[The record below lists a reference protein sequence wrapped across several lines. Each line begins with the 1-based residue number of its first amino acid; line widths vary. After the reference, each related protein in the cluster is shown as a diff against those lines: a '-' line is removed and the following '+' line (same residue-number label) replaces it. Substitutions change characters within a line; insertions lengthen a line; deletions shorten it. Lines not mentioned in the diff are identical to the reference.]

1 MFVSRG
7 FGALKYGVYIL
18 GCIQKEI
25 VISELRKER
34 GWRLNMD
41 GDINTPLATQINV
54 AQAYIAKSHITP
66 ELFALIDEEHGLLKF
81 ISDHWYYLQGLNT
94 QEILTILDNHIA
106 GNQID
111 IQSLGIKEAQRLLI
125 QWLVEYISDDE
136 KIPQHIALRNLL
148 KSKTYQ
154 EILSDTKLYQ
164 SGLENIIKKY
174 KSETI
179 RRENDGE

>member
-1 MFVSRG
+1 MVH
-7 FGALKYGVYIL
+7 
-18 GCIQKEI
+18 
-25 VISELRKER
+25 
-34 GWRLNMD
+34 
-41 GDINTPLATQINV
+41 DIDEPLETQVTIAN
-54 AQAYIAKSHITP
+54 AYIEKSHITP
-66 ELFALIDEEHGLLKF
+66 ELFASIDEEHEILKF

-106 GNQID
+106 GNPMD
-111 IQSLGIKEAQRLLI
+111 SRKWEIKKAQRLLI

-136 KIPQHIALRNLL
+136 KIPQHVALRNIL

-154 EILSDTKLYQ
+154 ELLSPDTRLYQ

-174 KSETI
+174 KSEII